1 MVAIS
6 LTLLVGVPLVS
17 CSSMLPTATLLSNGD
32 SWRDRAIAIQKVNA
46 NTEVGEVV
54 VVQGQVIRQVPFLES
69 GAYLVQGETGQIWIT
84 TSSSLPSK
92 GTQVVVQGTLRYRQ
106 IEIEGQDLGK
116 RYLQQEQRAEQKQKT
131 HEARSPSSRDRY
143 SPTGRLF
150 FAATAR

>member
-1 MVAIS
+1 MS
-6 LTLLVGVPLVS
+6 
-17 CSSMLPTATLLSNGD
+17 PTATLLSNGNG
-32 SWRDRAIAIQKVNA
+32 WRDRAIAIQKVNT
-46 NTEVGEVV
+46 NIDLGEVV

-69 GAYLVQGETGQIWIT
+69 GAYLVQGKTGQIWIT

-92 GTQVVVQGTLRYRQ
+92 GTQVVVQGTLKYRH

-116 RYLQQEQRAEQKQKT
+116 RYLQQEQRAEKQQKT
-131 HEARSPSSRDRY
+131 HEPRSPSSRDRY